1 MAQILSSST
10 SNTGSTSNTASAGS
24 EFSSSSVFLGVDL
37 GTNHIRL
44 GTVDAQGNVLAFRRE
59 PYQDA
64 SLTNGRALA
73 DQMLS
78 VIKQMVDEQASAAP
92 VSSVGIA
99 FPGLVSQPSQRI
111 ISLPHLPRLDEMDLR
126 LEFARSFGVPV
137 YFDNNANAAAFAE
150 LKNGIAQGV
159 DNFLYLHIGS
169 NVSAGLVLGGRLQR
183 GKSGLAGDLGEM
195 NIYVEHLG
203 ELVRL
208 ETMISAENIVRRTR
222 ERLKRDRTS
231 SLSRL
236 GAMGGFTYDDII
248 EQAHRGDDL
257 AKLMLNRTGTFLAL
271 AIADI
276 ISLLNLELIA
286 VGGAPAGRQL
296 LVAAIEKEVES
307 RASVQAFSDC
317 RIVAAEI
324 GAEAAVIGAALLAAQ
339 VS

>member
-1 MAQILSSST
+1 MTQTQSPSDASS
-10 SNTGSTSNTASAGS
+10 AS
-24 EFSSSSVFLGVDL
+24 VLLGVDL

-44 GTVDAQGNVLAFRRE
+44 GTVDPPGNVLAFRRE
-59 PYQDA
+59 PYPDSSLA
-64 SLTNGRALA
+64 SGRILA
-73 DQMLS
+73 EQVLS
-78 VIKQMVDEQASAAP
+78 VIKQMIDEQASAAP
-92 VSSVGIA
+92 VTAVGIA

-111 ISLPHLPRLDEMDLR
+111 VSLPHLPRLNEMDLHA
-126 LEFARSFGVPV
+126 EFARSFGVPV

-150 LKNGIAQGV
+150 LKSGIAQGV
-159 DNFLYLHIGS
+159 NNFLYLHIGS
-169 NVSAGLVLGGRLQR
+169 NVSAGLVLGGNLQR
-183 GKSGLAGDLGEM
+183 GKSGLAGDIGEM
-195 NIYVEHLG
+195 NIYAEHLG

-208 ETMISAENIVRRTR
+208 ETMASAENIVRRTR

-257 AKLMLNRTGTFLAL
+257 AKLMLNRTGTFIAL

-276 ISLLNLELIA
+276 ISLLNLEMIA

-296 LVAAIEKEVES
+296 LVAAIEKEARK
-307 RASVQAFSDC
+307 RASVQAFNDC

-324 GAEAAVIGAALLAAQ
+324 GAEAGVIGAALLAAQ
-339 VS
+339 AS